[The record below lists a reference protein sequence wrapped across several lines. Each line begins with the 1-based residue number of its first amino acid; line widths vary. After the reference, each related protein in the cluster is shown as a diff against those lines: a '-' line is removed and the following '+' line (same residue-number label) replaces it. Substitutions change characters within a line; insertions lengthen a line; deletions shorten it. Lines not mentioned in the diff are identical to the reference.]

1 MREYDLGYWHQ
12 YVDIDGKYYSDKNGW
27 PCSFVESTWGIG
39 LMAAINGL
47 PHSNSL
53 DSEQGEI
60 EGLSRI
66 IFDGFESGRSA
77 KHQRNQP
84 ASGKSSEEQIRKLHK
99 LIDGLSDHLSL
110 LNKPVLDVLKMEGFE
125 LHKFSE
131 SLDENKEIVRYAFGL
146 LDPSSLRG
154 STETKLVARIVC
166 EIAAQVFEYV
176 ENRHATFST
185 DVVTSERSGDW
196 PVFLERVYK
205 TLRIDASVS
214 SQVAALSKKRNG
226 KRPQ

>member
-1 MREYDLGYWHQ
+1 
-12 YVDIDGKYYSDKNGW
+12 
-27 PCSFVESTWGIG
+27 
-39 LMAAINGL
+39 L

-77 KHQRNQP
+77 KHPRNQP
-84 ASGKSSEEQIRKLHK
+84 SSGKSSEEQIIKLHK
-99 LIDGLSDHLSL
+99 LIEGLSDHLSL
-110 LNKPVLDVLKMEGFE
+110 LNKPALEVLEMEGFE
-125 LHKFSE
+125 LHKLSE
-131 SLDENKEIVRYAFGL
+131 SLDEQKEIVSYAFGL
-146 LDPSSLRG
+146 VDPSTLRG
-154 STETKLVARIVC
+154 STETKVIARIVC

-176 ENRHATFST
+176 ENRHATFTT

-196 PVFLERVYK
+196 PVFLEQVYK
-205 TLRIDASVS
+205 TLRIEASVG

-226 KRPQ
+226 KML